1 MPQSIENKRDDIVLV
16 GLFVIFLFAQLAFL
30 ISGGAW
36 VRVDIIQ
43 FNFWMPAFVTVL
55 ATVTGIVATYSFVQ
69 YTQEGCSR
77 SFVFTL
83 IGMNVTLLAFLF
95 LFTHPAAFWSAFSD
109 RERNMTIV
117 AALCC
122 FVTFGA
128 LFGSFA
134 REKSMTRQVRNTLLL
149 WGVVIQPLVSLL
161 LFFIPEPMFTLTSPD
176 GGIFGLNLN
185 GMLFSIIFGVTLFAS
200 LGRYLQEWLKKRGRI
215 TLATTLA
222 LILWALSFL
231 IYLMIDHPLQVA
243 ELIWFSGVV
252 EGFSLIAVAMIV
264 TSILDP
270 HKALESVV
278 RERTKQLDESRK
290 ESEFYLR
297 LWTHRIGNLLQG
309 IITCL
314 ELIGYKAEE
323 MEELHSLQEPAM
335 DLVRESILVNRQIER
350 LIRIKEQ
357 SDTITWPMNLGRILE
372 KSMLELHETHG
383 DKTIEVILP
392 TIEKNVQIM
401 ADDMADIVFI
411 NLITRCAR
419 QFKGEK
425 LKGTFD
431 VRQTRDIVQ
440 VAFGPCEMETPL
452 EVGEWFSAKSS
463 LKSGTL
469 DLESFMAW
477 LLMDK
482 YGGRIEYQDSPISGE
497 KEIVL
502 TFRKPMNSRF
512 KRINNLSC
520 LEESKIQLIHD

>member
-1 MPQSIENKRDDIVLV
+1 MLQSIENKRDDIILV
-16 GLFVIFLFAQLAFL
+16 GLFVIFLFIQLAFL
-30 ISGGAW
+30 ISGIAW
-36 VRVDIIQ
+36 VRVDVIQ
-43 FNFWMPAFVTVL
+43 FNFWMPTFVAVL

-69 YTQEGCSR
+69 YTQEGCPR
-77 SFVFTL
+77 SFVFAL
-83 IGMNVTLLAFLF
+83 VGINVTLLAFLF
-95 LFTHPAAFWSAFSD
+95 LFTHPAASWSAFSG
-109 RERNMTIV
+109 RARNITIV
-117 AALCC
+117 TALGYL
-122 FVTFGA
+122 VTPGV
-128 LFGSFA
+128 LLGSFA
-134 REKSMTRQVRNTLLL
+134 SEKSMTKQVRNTLLL
-149 WGVVIQPLVSLL
+149 WGVVIQPLVSLW
-161 LFFIPEPMFTLTSPD
+161 LFFSPEPMFTLTSSD

-185 GMLFSIIFGVTLFAS
+185 GILFSIIFGVTLFVS
-200 LGRYLQEWLKKRGRI
+200 LGRYIQEWLKKREGI
-215 TLATTLA
+215 ILATTLA
-222 LILWALSFL
+222 LVLWGLSFL
-231 IYLMIDHPLQVA
+231 IFVVIDHHLQIA
-243 ELIWFSGVV
+243 ELLWFSGVV
-252 EGFSLIAVAMIV
+252 EGFTLIAGAMIA

-270 HKALESVV
+270 HRALESVIQ
-278 RERTKQLDESRK
+278 ERTKQLDESRK

-297 LWTHRIGNLLQG
+297 LWTHKIGNLLQG

-314 ELIGYKAEE
+314 ELIGYKAEK

-350 LIRIKEQ
+350 LIRIKER

-383 DKTIEVILP
+383 DKKIEVILP

-401 ADDMADIVFI
+401 ADDMVDIVFI
-411 NLITRCAR
+411 NLMTRCVR

-425 LKGTFD
+425 LKGAFD

-452 EVGEWFSAKSS
+452 EVGEWFGAKSS
-463 LKSGTL
+463 LKKGTL

-482 YGGRIEYQDSPISGE
+482 YGGQIEYQDSPISGK